1 MSSLTTSALGVS
13 RDRLATADEIQPYP
27 PSLSRQSASGK
38 IALHLWPGKT
48 EYPRTL
54 FAPLIYLLVKKS
66 SLVSSGAMS
75 FSYQQGNCSSVFD
88 QIRYFP
94 HFEKNEA
101 GRFRSAPPLSSQ
113 TVTVRC
119 ILIRL
124 TDHTV
129 PHTHSR
135 HASQA
140 AANRLPALRPTGSQ
154 PRR

>member
-88 QIRYFP
+88 QIRYFLLIAAIY
-94 HFEKNEA
+94 FKDRN
-101 GRFRSAPPLSSQ
+101 GTSRKGSNRILKRMRRGVFAPP
-113 TVTVRC
+113 
-119 ILIRL
+119 RL
-124 TDHTV
+124 Y
-129 PHTHSR
+129 
-135 HASQA
+135 
-140 AANRLPALRPTGSQ
+140 
-154 PRR
+154 RRKR